1 MDSINLLK
9 SWKAHA
15 LTLSAEKS
23 KIEIATLKAAQTLR
37 FTAADMVDTAQQHG
51 IFIELSKNILEQLRL
66 EYVVY
71 DEDKQKNILK
81 DPLSFAFPLLKTY
94 QDKKEY
100 YQPLFFTN
108 VPPSLLLDESST
120 GFNIQVLEPT
130 SVAPNI
136 ALLTAIFDL
145 DEDDIV
151 QSANMLDMVGEI
163 TKAKYGSFKE
173 MYEALI
179 VWIKNRLA
187 ERGLSNRFS
196 FPPHIDGLIYVAVPQ
211 DHAIKREV
219 KDFDSLIKTF
229 DKSSTEFM
237 AKYPLLYQYMTYKS
251 SGQDL
256 TQFKCTTEQPIFG
269 LFEKKY
275 PLGRGQFQSIQA
287 NAIDL
292 KSPPL
297 LAVQGAPGTGKTTL
311 FKSLMAQQVVAR
323 ALAIIDGND
332 KNMNMLVVSAAI
344 NAVENVIADLKGDDV
359 TQELNWLWL
368 HGGAKAKLD
377 IELSTRMEPHIEYLK
392 NTEYSNDDHDS
403 YKVLLTTFRE
413 VIKDRNNSYLDLVSS
428 IGNIINE
435 IPFSF
440 DESSIVHLLECL
452 QTYSEESLSVRS
464 LPNAKN
470 LEELKCYLMTERKE
484 VEATLNKVQN
494 DNSLINEAFI
504 NVSPI
509 LKFWPSVF
517 TVTQFAE
524 WMLNQPVHGKF
535 SLQVKHYPN
544 LLLIKVLTWIN
555 PAKKQLFEACEYL
568 TRYAE
573 LESIQVQI
581 KQLKMQLG
589 KYQHLIATVATIE
602 KFIEVKTRLDK
613 DYPYKD
619 YTDML
624 RLSAIEEQRLMFE
637 VALKFLEQEQ
647 LKRKDD
653 LIPALEHWKNL
664 LSSADYKPY
673 KNSKTEFFKLI
684 SLAYPIVAS
693 TLTSAYKMSGFKTL
707 NGLDVRPWNLVL
719 LDEAG
724 MVSVESM
731 VHVLSRANTAM
742 IVGDP
747 LQLEPIRTISQRSM
761 KIIKEDYYKDD
772 TENFLMAGPGQAT
785 AYHRAAGALTGGI
798 DDIGSGIVLDEHRR
812 CQKPIAELFIEIAKY
827 TNVNIETSTPNARVT
842 EAFNKMGG
850 YNLMFYDIEGCHG
863 SKKTNID
870 EADAIDGLLTRL
882 DEAGYDLFN
891 DVGII
896 TPYADQKRLLISRFG
911 KRLNHDVA
919 AKIGTVHQFQGVG
932 FEVIIFS
939 TVIFTENDNSSF
951 LNNKPNLL
959 NVAVSR
965 AKQQF
970 IIVGNYRK
978 LESSKG
984 YLGIMAKHA
993 AQSFYLELGQ
1003 QSESFNDHLNDN
1015 FENMRYL
1022 YDCQHIA
1029 AFKEYLSSCETS
1041 IKIVAPWI
1049 RNPYKNTAQE
1059 QLELLK
1065 SAKARGIDIK
1075 VYYGYNNENLNLD
1088 NGNDQKLIDQYILAL
1103 GQENVIRIAGGTHE
1117 KILIVDD
1124 KFIVIGSWNWLSNAY
1139 YNWCCAP
1146 KKGTVNLA
1154 IRKETSI
1161 ILNDRKLISDYKNK
1175 LFD

>member
-1 MDSINLLK
+1 MLIDPKNSLK

-15 LTLSAEKS
+15 LTLGAEKS
-23 KIEIATLKAAQTLR
+23 KIDIATLKACQTIK
-37 FTAADMVDTAQQHG
+37 FTSADMVDTAQKHG

-71 DEDKQKNILK
+71 DEDSQKNILK
-81 DPLSFAFPLLKTY
+81 DPLSFAFPLLKTF

-100 YQPLFFTN
+100 YQPLFFAN
-108 VPPSLLLDESST
+108 VPSSLLLDKTST
-120 GFNIQVLEPT
+120 GFNIQLLEPNN
-130 SVAPNI
+130 VVPNI

-145 DEDDIV
+145 DKEDIV
-151 QSANMLDMVGEI
+151 ESANILDMVGEI
-163 TKAKYGSFKE
+163 TKTKYTSFKA

-179 VWIKNRLA
+179 IWIKNRLL

-196 FPPHIDGLIYVAVPQ
+196 IPSHIDGLIFIETCQ
-211 DHAIKREV
+211 DYTINRDV
-219 KDFDSLIKTF
+219 KDIDSLIKTS

-237 AKYPLLYQYMTYKS
+237 AKYYLLYRYLTYKT
-251 SGQDL
+251 SGKDL
-256 TQFKCTTEQPIFG
+256 TKVNRIIEQPIFG
-269 LFEKKY
+269 LFEKQY

-287 NAIDL
+287 NAL
-292 KSPPL
+292 AVNSPL

-311 FKSLMAQQVVAR
+311 FKSLIAQQVVAR

-332 KNMNMLVVSAAI
+332 MNMNMLVVSTAI
-344 NAVENVIADLKGDDV
+344 NAVENVIADLKGDEI

-377 IELSTRMEPHIEYLK
+377 VEIPSRMQPHIEYLK
-392 NTEYSNDDHDS
+392 NTKYSNDDHDS
-403 YKVLLTTFRE
+403 YKLLLITFRE
-413 VIKDRNNSYLDLVSS
+413 TIQDKNNSYLELVNSL
-428 IGNIINE
+428 GTIINK

-440 DESSIVHLLECL
+440 DESSIIDLLKCL
-452 QTYSEESLSVRS
+452 QTYSEEHLSDSS
-464 LPNAKN
+464 LPNARN
-470 LEELKCYLMTERKE
+470 LAELKRYLITEQKK
-484 VEATLNKVQN
+484 AKTMLNEFQN
-494 DNSLINEAFI
+494 DNSLIREALI
-504 NVSPI
+504 NISPI
-509 LKFWPSVF
+509 LKFWPSIF
-517 TVTQFAE
+517 TPTQFAE

-535 SLQVKHYPN
+535 SLQIKHYPN
-544 LLLIKVLTWIN
+544 LLLIKVLSWIN
-555 PAKKQLFEACEYL
+555 PAKKQLFEACHHL
-568 TRYAE
+568 TRYGE
-573 LESIQVQI
+573 LESIGVQI
-581 KQLKMQLG
+581 EQFKAQLG
-589 KYQHLIATVATIE
+589 IYQHLIDTIATIE
-602 KFIEVKTRLDK
+602 QFIDTKTRLDK

-624 RLSAIEEQRLMFE
+624 RLSAITEHRLMFE

-664 LSSADYKPY
+664 LSSSDYKPY
-673 KNSKTEFFKLI
+673 KKSKIDFFKLI

-707 NGLDVRPWNLVL
+707 NTLDVHPWNLVL

-731 VHVLSRANTAM
+731 VPVLSRANKAM

-761 KIIKEDYYKDD
+761 KIIKEEYYKND
-772 TENFLMAGPGQAT
+772 TENFLMIGPGQAT

-827 TNVNIETSTPNARVT
+827 TNVNIETSAPNAQIAQ
-842 EAFNKMGG
+842 AFNNMGG
-850 YNLMFYDIEGCHG
+850 YNLMFYDVEGCHG
-863 SKKTNID
+863 SKKTNTD

-896 TPYADQKRLLISRFG
+896 TPYADQKRLLISQFG

-939 TVIFTENDNSSF
+939 TVIFTGKDNSSF

-984 YLGIMAKHA
+984 YLEIMAKHA

-1003 QSESFNDHLNDN
+1003 QSKSFNDHLSNN

-1022 YDCQHIA
+1022 YNCQHIS
-1029 AFKEYLSSCETS
+1029 AFKEYLSSCESS
-1041 IKIVAPWI
+1041 IKIVVPWI
-1049 RNPYKNTAQE
+1049 RNPYKNTVHK
-1059 QLELLK
+1059 QLELLQA
-1065 SAKARGIDIK
+1065 AKQRGVDVK
-1075 VYYGYNNENLNLD
+1075 VYYGYNNVNLNID
-1088 NGNDQKLIDQYILAL
+1088 NGNDLGLVEQYELAL

-1139 YNWCCAP
+1139 YNWCDAL
-1146 KKGTVNLA
+1146 KKDSVNLA
-1154 IRKETSI
+1154 VRKETSI
-1161 ILNDRKLISDYKNK
+1161 VLNDRKLISDYKTQLN
-1175 LFD
+1175 